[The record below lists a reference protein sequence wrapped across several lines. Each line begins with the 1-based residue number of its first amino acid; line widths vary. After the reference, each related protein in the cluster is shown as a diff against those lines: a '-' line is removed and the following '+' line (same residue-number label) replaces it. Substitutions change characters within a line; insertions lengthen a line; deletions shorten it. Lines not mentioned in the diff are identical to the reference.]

1 MASIREIAK
10 RAQVAPGTVS
20 RALNNKG
27 YISQETRRRIEQALK
42 ELDYVPNEL
51 ARNLYRNRSNMIGVI
66 LPDIEHPFFLGIIKK
81 LVIELKKYQYGV
93 VLWTTEYDIREEEEY
108 LERLK
113 RNAVDGAVIM
123 VPVMEKDIYRN
134 IARPI
139 VLLDRIVEGITYIP
153 IDQEKSGRIAARKL
167 YEDGCRYVLT
177 VIGEPSEEIP
187 SYQRHIAFIDEMT
200 KLGGRVKVIKEE
212 WTSFQL
218 EYHVGLAKK
227 IVKEEPKA
235 DGIYAADILGTAFW
249 KVLKEQ
255 GKRVPEDF
263 EIISTDGVYENT
275 NTVINLSAVIQP
287 AEEIA
292 KRIAENIIAQIE
304 GKKIK
309 EPEMVDVYLFNGDTT
324 K

>member
-1 MASIREIAK
+1 MASIREIAE
-10 RAQVAPGTVS
+10 RAKVAPGTVS

-27 YISQETRRRIEQALK
+27 YISQETREKIEQALK

-51 ARNLYRNRSNMIGVI
+51 ARNLYRNRSNLIGVI

-93 VLWTTEYDIREEEEY
+93 VLWTTEYSSEEAEY

-113 RNAVDGAVIM
+113 RNAVDAAVIM
-123 VPVMEKDIYRN
+123 VPVLPKSVYQKLG
-134 IARPI
+134 RPLM
-139 VLLDRIVEGITYIP
+139 LLDRIVEGISYIP
-153 IDQEKSGRIAARKL
+153 IDQEKSGRLAAGKL
-167 YEDGCRYVLT
+167 YQDGCRNVLT
-177 VIGEPSEEIP
+177 VIGEPSGEIP
-187 SYQRHIAFIDEMT
+187 SYQRHVAFVKEMER
-200 KLGGRVKVIKEE
+200 LGGRVKVIKEE
-212 WTSFQL
+212 WTSFEL
-218 EYHVGLAKK
+218 EYHVELAKK
-227 IVKEEPKA
+227 ILQEEPEA

-255 GKRVPEDF
+255 GRRVPEDF

-292 KRIAENIIAQIE
+292 KQIARNILAQIE
-304 GKKIK
+304 GK
-309 EPEMVDVYLFNGDTT
+309 ESGLPELVDVYLFGGDTT